1 MGPDPIRGTIG
12 CTRQARVG
20 GLAPRTGTSYRY
32 RVAWQCP
39 ECGRSFGRRGQ
50 WHSCTPA
57 PTVEHWLSTRPPK
70 VLGIVDA
77 VIGHVAGRGDDV
89 VLEPTRDAV
98 MVKKARTFAE
108 VKPRQNTTEVA
119 FIVSRRIDDPRVL
132 RTLDLTSRR
141 IVHVVAV
148 SDAAEVD
155 QQLREWLTEAYRSS
169 AS

>member
-1 MGPDPIRGTIG
+1 M
-12 CTRQARVG
+12 
-20 GLAPRTGTSYRY
+20 
-32 RVAWQCP
+32 AWQCP

-50 WHSCTPA
+50 WHWCTPS
-57 PTVEHWLSTRPPK
+57 PTLEDWLSTRTPK

-77 VIGHVAGRGDDV
+77 VLSHVTGLGDDV
-89 VLEPTRDAV
+89 VLEPTRDAL

-108 VKPRQNTTEVA
+108 VKPRRNETDVA

-155 QQLREWLTEAYRSS
+155 QQLREWLTEAYGSS
-169 AS
+169 AT

>member
-1 MGPDPIRGTIG
+1 
-12 CTRQARVG
+12 
-20 GLAPRTGTSYRY
+20 L
-32 RVAWQCP
+32 
-39 ECGRSFGRRGQ
+39 
-50 WHSCTPA
+50 
-57 PTVEHWLSTRPPK
+57 EHWLSTRPPK
-70 VLGIVDA
+70 VLGIVHA
-77 VIGHVAGRGDDV
+77 VIGHVAGLGDDV

-108 VKPRQNTTEVA
+108 VKPRQNATEVA

-155 QQLREWLTEAYRSS
+155 QQLREWLTEAYKSS